1 MEEGI
6 VLHESAFQDTK
17 TIKLNKIIIPD
28 EDIKAIKESKAFR
41 ILLDSF
47 EEIRLNYI
55 SVVDLH
61 DGNYKLIDGLQRYL
75 IYRDYLHI
83 NDIKAAVLRDIDFNM
98 DDLRFTIRSSQREKG
113 LIYDIKRS
121 RIASKFV
128 NREVLNENH
137 TKAISHMLGM
147 STSNVYRL
155 SNIEKNVKPKL
166 LNICLERD
174 ISVRAAEAIT
184 SITME
189 LQDALYEQLLV
200 DKSLKPTEQL
210 VKTIK
215 YRDRVTA
222 DYEPGEET
230 SIAGR
235 TLGRARRDRKIIED
249 AIQFDL
255 QKGIAI
261 KDVDNISSKIVIS
274 NLIGKQEDA
283 VKALENRIY
292 KINHHYNTVEVSRI
306 RNVIQR
312 LDEIADYMCKHFQQ

>member
-28 EDIKAIKESKAFR
+28 EDIKAIKESKVFR
-41 ILLDSF
+41 VLLDSF

-83 NDIKAAVLRDIDFNM
+83 KDIKAAVLRDIDFNM
-98 DDLRFTIRSSQREKG
+98 DDLRFAIRSSLREKG
-113 LIYDIKRS
+113 LIYDVKRF
-121 RIASKFV
+121 RIASKFASNV
-128 NREVLNENH
+128 ILHENH
-137 TKAISHMLGM
+137 TKVISRILGM
-147 STSNVYRL
+147 SVSNVYRL
-155 SNIEKNVKPKL
+155 SNIEKNVNPKL
-166 LNICLERD
+166 LSTCLERD

-184 SITME
+184 SLTVQ
-189 LQDALYEQLLV
+189 LQDALYQQLLS
-200 DKSLKPTEQL
+200 DTSLKPTEQL
-210 VKTIK
+210 VKMIK
-215 YRDRVTA
+215 YRNQITP
-222 DYEPGEET
+222 DYEPEEET

-235 TLGRARRDRKIIED
+235 TLGRAKRDRKIIED
-249 AIQFDL
+249 AIYYDL

-261 KDVDNISSKIVIS
+261 KDVDNISSKIAIS

-283 VKALENRIY
+283 VKAMENRIY
-292 KINHHYNTVEVSRI
+292 KIEHQYNSVEVSRI

-312 LDEIADYMCKHFQQ
+312 LDEIANYMCKHFQQ